1 MLVNVKIDL
10 WWVVSV
16 VYFVLVQVTVYIIKR
31 MWGFPIIIL
40 LE

>member
-31 MWGFPIIIL
+31 MWGFPTIIL